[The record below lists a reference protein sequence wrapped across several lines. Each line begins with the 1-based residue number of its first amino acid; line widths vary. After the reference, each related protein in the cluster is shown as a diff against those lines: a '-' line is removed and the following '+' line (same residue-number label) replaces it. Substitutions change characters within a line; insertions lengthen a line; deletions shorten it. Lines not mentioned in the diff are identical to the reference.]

1 MYNYNNGGY
10 GYPMMQQQ
18 SPEQPIFNQ
27 LLTTDEVAKLQK
39 SPTVF
44 STKLTEDEFLRAVC
58 THKDNNNHIMLEKL
72 TNGKHRCTIC
82 QAEFFLVDLNA
93 AKEDIEKTCNDFNDL
108 LQSIKTYYGNA
119 PTALREFYLMV
130 GYIPKITHLWNVAKQ
145 YFDKV
150 TGGYGGGLVP
160 NSDQSGFATLS
171 NILGNGA
178 MMGLAP
184 MMAGGYN
191 GGYIQQVPQQGY
203 YAQQPMP
210 QAAYVQTP
218 QQPMMQQANPFQ
230 QFQQQQVPQQQQPYP
245 SQVYQ
250 PVPPQQPMMQQPMQP
265 MQQPMY
271 GYANY
276 NPNMMVPMQQPMQ
289 QNPIGYVEQPNP
301 QRDFTQTVNQ
311 AGQPQSQTQTPP
323 MPAPPANPNVVK
335 ADVSKKFNG

>member
-18 SPEQPIFNQ
+18 PQEPPIFNQ

-58 THKDNNNHIMLEKL
+58 THKDNQNHIMLEKL
-72 TNGKHRCTIC
+72 NNGKHRCTIC
-82 QAEFFLVDLNA
+82 QAEFYLVDLNA

-119 PTALREFYLMV
+119 PAALREFYLMV

-184 MMAGGYN
+184 MMGGGY
-191 GGYIQQVPQQGY
+191 GAGYVQQAPPQGY
-203 YAQQPMP
+203 YAQAPMP

-218 QQPMMQQANPFQ
+218 PPQQMQQANPFQ
-230 QFQQQQVPQQQQPYP
+230 QFQQQPQQQPYP

-250 PVPPQQPMMQQPMQP
+250 PVPPQQQMYQQQMQQPI
-265 MQQPMY
+265 Y

-276 NPNMMVPMQQPMQ
+276 NPNTTMVPMQ
-289 QNPIGYVEQPNP
+289 QNPIGYVDQSNVP
-301 QRDFTQTVNQ
+301 RDFTQTVNQ

-323 MPAPPANPNVVK
+323 MPVPPQPPANPNVVK